1 MPQNGLQF
9 SSELEFVVLSTQSLE
24 KLRQNSFFKKL
35 EQSVGLNDE
44 LAFSF
49 FIDLIENLTEI
60 GRDGK
65 SYSSPLIKILGI
77 EDGRVEE
84 NRKFCIQDLMSKKEA
99 LHNQKIIHNSSL
111 ETIATKYLHYK
122 ASFILP
128 HLWFLVDPPNLKL
141 PKDIFI
147 RLAQEQ
153 SVLSKIYR
161 DRMALPVY
169 HPYTI
174 FEWVD
179 VRSLPQNVLSGI
191 VAEFQSAA
199 KDSEGVIPKYMAEV
213 INYFVKGID
222 GEAEILVRYPI

>member
-1 MPQNGLQF
+1 MSQNGLQF

-24 KLRQNSFFKKL
+24 KLRQNSFFNKL

-49 FIDLIENLTEI
+49 FIDLIENLTEL
-60 GRDGK
+60 GKDGK
-65 SYSSPLIKILGI
+65 SYSSPLIGILGI

-84 NRKFCIQDLMSKKEA
+84 DRKFCIQDLMNKKEA
-99 LHNQKIIHNSSL
+99 LHNQKVIHNSSL
-111 ETIATKYLHYK
+111 ETIVTKYLHYK
-122 ASFILP
+122 ASLILP
-128 HLWFLVDPPNLKL
+128 HLWFLIEPPNLKL
-141 PKDIFI
+141 PKDIFG
-147 RLAQEQ
+147 RLAQAQ

-169 HPYTI
+169 HPYTL

-179 VRSLPQNVLSGI
+179 VRSLPQNVLTGI

-199 KDSEGVIPKYMAEV
+199 ENSEGVIPKYMAEV
-213 INYFVKGID
+213 INYFVKGTD